1 MNIPNNENK
10 GINQNLRIKRIKNIT
25 FNIENY
31 LQNNGLNF
39 SIYINNSILINS
51 FVKDENIS
59 QFQKFI
65 KHEINEFE
73 TNNLILK
80 LVQDKFYIKTLFL
93 SLEFNYNN
101 ILRRSLE
108 ILKKSIESKISEN
121 NNIEIKCDSTI
132 DKQKNIDQEYVQNY
146 FDNFSD
152 KLEKIVDTDLQ
163 NDILYFCN
171 KKSIINCDFLT
182 GFCAS
187 KDMEIKIIFNTN
199 FGIQKEIIF
208 YQKLRANQKVK
219 PICNIIPISIIH
231 NSFIGLYFDI
241 PENYKYLQSFGCNVP
256 ENIRKYLFNN
266 CLKTNFYNL
275 FGVLENIYY
284 INGKAN
290 FVNEIKQINP
300 NKKNSKIITFC
311 EKESTESEYFQV
323 KLTNFKTNISIQ
335 YINNLCQNFGK
346 IEETKTK
353 EFYKLG
359 LKSFQVSFYKL
370 EDAYDLINTYFNCN
384 FLNTKLQKEY
394 PKKFELKE
402 VNKTIN
408 PKILTRN
415 IWYDYYYFYENLGV
429 IVVQRYDKKYIS
441 NISQIKSENKCFE
454 KMSLKEKINYFKCVF
469 RVPDYL
475 IHFNLKEIRDEGI
488 LYISN
493 KKCENNTQFIIKN
506 LLSINLKIVKKK
518 ENFNDLLKEY
528 SLVI

>member
-1 MNIPNNENK
+1 MNIQDK
-10 GINQNLRIKRIKNIT
+10 QNLSIKKIKNIT

-39 SIYINNSILINS
+39 TIHVNNSILING
-51 FVKDENIS
+51 FVKYENIDK
-59 QFQKFI
+59 FKKFI
-65 KHEINEFE
+65 RSEINEFE

-93 SLEFNYNN
+93 SLEFNYNK

-108 ILKKSIESKISEN
+108 IFKKSIESKISEN
-121 NNIEIKCDSTI
+121 NNNANKLEN
-132 DKQKNIDQEYVQNY
+132 QKNIYQEYVQNY
-146 FDNFSD
+146 FNNFSNN
-152 KLEKIVDTDLQ
+152 LEKLVDTDLQ

-171 KKSIINCDFLT
+171 KNSMINCDFLS

-187 KDMEIKIIFNTN
+187 KDMTIKIIFNTN

-208 YQKLRANQKVK
+208 YQKLYANQKVK
-219 PICNIIPISIIH
+219 PICNIIPISLIH
-231 NSFIGLYFDI
+231 NSFIGLHFDI
-241 PENYKYLQSFGCNVP
+241 PENYKYLQCFGYNVP

-266 CLKTNFYNL
+266 CLKTNFYNI

-284 INGKAN
+284 IDGKAQ
-290 FVNEIKQINP
+290 FVNEIKQ
-300 NKKNSKIITFC
+300 NKQNCKIITFC
-311 EKESTESEYFQV
+311 QKDTEELEYFQV
-323 KLTNFKTNISIQ
+323 RLTNFQANISIQ
-335 YINNLCQNFGK
+335 YINNLCRNFGK

-353 EFYKLG
+353 EFYHLG
-359 LKSFQVSFYKL
+359 IKNFEVSFYKL

-384 FLNTKLQKEY
+384 FLSTKLQKEY
-394 PKKFELKE
+394 PKKFILKE
-402 VNKTIN
+402 IKEIIN

-415 IWYDYYYFYENLGV
+415 IWYDYYYFYENLGIV
-429 IVVQRYDKKYIS
+429 VVQRYNKKYIS

-454 KMSLKEKINYFKCVF
+454 KMSLKEKINYFICVLKI
-469 RVPDYL
+469 PDHL

-493 KKCENNTQFIIKN
+493 KKECKIRGQFIIKK
-506 LLSINLKIVKKK
+506 LMSINLKIVKKK

-528 SLVI
+528 SL

>member
-1 MNIPNNENK
+1 MNIQNNEKK
-10 GINQNLRIKRIKNIT
+10 GINQNLQIKKIKNIT

-31 LQNNGLNF
+31 LQNHGLNF
-39 SIYINNSILINS
+39 TIYINNSILINS
-51 FVKDENIS
+51 FIKDENIS
-59 QFQKFI
+59 QFQKFV
-65 KHEINEFE
+65 KYEINEFE

-93 SLEFNYNN
+93 SLEFNYNK
-101 ILRRSLE
+101 ILRRSME
-108 ILKKSIESKISEN
+108 IFKKSIESKISEN
-121 NNIEIKCDSTI
+121 NNNANKLEN
-132 DKQKNIDQEYVQNY
+132 QKNIDQEYLQNY
-146 FDNFSD
+146 FDNFSNI
-152 KLEKIVDTDLQ
+152 LEKLIDTDLQ

-171 KKSIINCDFLT
+171 KNSLINCDFLS

-219 PICNIIPISIIH
+219 PICNIIPISLIH
-231 NSFIGLYFDI
+231 NSFIGLQFDI
-241 PENYKYLQSFGCNVP
+241 PENYKFLQCFGYNVP

-266 CLKTNFYNL
+266 CLKTNFYNR

-284 INGKAN
+284 INGKVH
-290 FVNEIKQINP
+290 FVNEIKP
-300 NKKNSKIITFC
+300 NKQNCKIIKFC
-311 EKESTESEYFQV
+311 EKESVESEYFQV
-323 KLTNFKTNISIQ
+323 KLTNFQSNISIE

-353 EFYKLG
+353 EFYNLG
-359 LKSFQVSFYKL
+359 LKNFQVSFYNL
-370 EDAYDLINTYFNCN
+370 EDAHNLINTYFNCY
-384 FLNTKLQKEY
+384 FLSTKLQKEY
-394 PKKFELKE
+394 PKKFVLKEVGE
-402 VNKTIN
+402 VNKTTI

-429 IVVQRYDKKYIS
+429 VVVQRYNKKYIS
-441 NISQIKSENKCFE
+441 NIYQVKSENKCFE
-454 KMSLKEKINYFKCVF
+454 KMSLKEKINYFKCVLKI
-469 RVPDYL
+469 PDHL

-493 KKCENNTQFIIKN
+493 KKECKIRGQFIIKN
-506 LLSINLKIVKKK
+506 LMSINLKIVKKK